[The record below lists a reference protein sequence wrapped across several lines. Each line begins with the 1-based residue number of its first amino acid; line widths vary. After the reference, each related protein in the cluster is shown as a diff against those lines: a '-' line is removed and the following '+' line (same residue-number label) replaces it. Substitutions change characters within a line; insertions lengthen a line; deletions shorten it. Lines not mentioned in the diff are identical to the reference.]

1 MNCRQANKLD
11 FPKKFEIS
19 AFNRAPDDAGR
30 GFS

>member
-11 FPKKFEIS
+11 FPKKFGFS